1 MTEKASDAVP
11 VRRVRITDSSQL
23 PSNYGT
29 TPGGTLFST
38 TPGGTRIIYDRDFL
52 LHCRNSPVAQTP
64 PNELPEMPG
73 FSLSS
78 DGKTAPLVVTNCHLP
93 AENGVSKADDVTF
106 EMDV

>member
-1 MTEKASDAVP
+1 MAEKASDAIP

-38 TPGGTRIIYDRDFL
+38 TPGGTRIIYDRDFM

-64 PNELPEMPG
+64 PNELPKMPG
-73 FSLSS
+73 FSLSPDS
-78 DGKTAPLVVTNCHLP
+78 KTAPLVVTNCHLP
-93 AENGVSKADDVTF
+93 AENGVSKGKSIF
-106 EMDV
+106 SLI